1 MKTLKKRFLVYLLVA
16 AMTIGLLPGS
26 VLAVETGG
34 DKVLTAIEHTD
45 AAAKVNA
52 AGKTALT
59 LTVPYAHKGGVE
71 LDRGLT
77 LSYDKNAYPTVVAQ
91 FPDGA
96 TAEVDGA
103 PVRMVVAYQKKGGDV
118 LLETEYS
125 VAVVRAKRTAPKFSG
140 TIAKSVSVPGKA
152 TFASADF
159 TAKYAKNDGQGLAA
173 IAIEGTIPAF
183 GTLKLNGREYEPG
196 STITLSDIERGRLIF
211 EAADEGEVSYVV
223 SAFDAED
230 KAKEVGTAV
239 LTIKAQRPAAEDIKL
254 TTAYGKEIALKSADF
269 NTVCKKV
276 TANTLKYVTFTLPS
290 ASAGTLYF
298 YETSS
303 KRTAVKAG
311 EAYNLSGDPAIA
323 DVRFVPK
330 DGYSGTVTVGYK
342 AYDTKGISYSGK
354 LLVTVEA
361 KRENIISYSSSQ
373 GAAVKFSVADFNTAC
388 KNELGTNLDYVKF
401 TLPSTSAGKL
411 YYGYSSASDY
421 DSLVTASKKYY
432 RSKSPDIASVSFV
445 PKDGY
450 EGTLTLAY
458 TGYDTNGDSYA
469 GKVQIKVTKRDAS
482 VLTYTLAGDKALEFS
497 GTEFNNICREVL
509 GTNLSYV
516 KFTLPSSSDG
526 KLYYNYTA
534 SGDYDSAVSSS
545 TKYYRSS
552 TPSISNVSFVPKSG
566 TSGKVTISYTGYI
579 AGGDSY
585 QGKIIIN
592 VTQTDDATTT
602 YSTSSESAVEFS
614 ASDLNT
620 ACREATG
627 SSLSYVKFTLPSSS
641 DGKLYYN
648 YTASG
653 DYDAAVSSSTK
664 YYRSGTPSISNVSF
678 VPKSGTSG
686 KVTLTYKG
694 YATDGESYTGKI
706 IVNVA
711 QADESTVTYSVSDE
725 SYIEFSSTDFNN
737 ACREETG
744 ASLSYVKFTLP
755 SSSDGKLYY
764 NYTASGDYDAA
775 VSSSTKYY
783 RSSTPSI
790 SNVSFVPKS
799 GTSGKVTLT
808 YKGYAT
814 DGESYTG
821 KIIINVGQSD
831 SDAIRYETSSG
842 KAVTFDAAA
851 FNTVCREELG
861 ANLSYVKFTL
871 PSSSD
876 GKLYYNYTSSGDY
889 DAAVSSST
897 KYYRSGDPSVSD
909 VSFVPKAGTSGKVEI
924 AYKGYDTTGDSYAGT
939 VIITVKKAAAAKDI
953 SYSVQSGKVLT
964 FDADDFSEVCR
975 SATGETLSY
984 VKFSLPSSSDGKL
997 YYNYK
1002 SATDYGQAVSSST
1015 KYYRNSSPYLSSVS
1029 FVPSANAKG
1038 KVTIPYT
1045 AWDADGNEYDGNVV
1059 IKVRPKEGKSEYFI
1073 DITVNFYWAG
1083 PAVDYLYENSIS
1095 MGIGGNQFSPQT
1107 NITRGDFMLM
1117 LYRAFGLKG
1126 GKHSG
1131 DFADVP
1137 RSSYYYEAISA
1148 AKDLGIAQGH
1158 NNRFMPT
1165 SALTREDA
1173 MVLITRTLEVAGKA
1187 PEKGK
1192 TSSLAAFSDRGS
1204 ISSYAEVS
1212 VATLVKAGIVQGDNG
1227 KIRPKSSI
1235 TRAEMAALLYRILA
1249 E

>member
-196 STITLSDIERGRLIF
+196 STIALSDIERGRLIF

-311 EAYNLSGDPAIA
+311 EAYNLSGNPAIA

-497 GTEFNNICREVL
+497 GTEFNDICREVL

-627 SSLSYVKFTLPSSS
+627 S
-641 DGKLYYN
+641 
-648 YTASG
+648 
-653 DYDAAVSSSTK
+653 
-664 YYRSGTPSISNVSF
+664 
-678 VPKSGTSG
+678 
-686 KVTLTYKG
+686 
-694 YATDGESYTGKI
+694 
-706 IVNVA
+706 
-711 QADESTVTYSVSDE
+711 
-725 SYIEFSSTDFNN
+725 
-737 ACREETG
+737 
-744 ASLSYVKFTLP
+744 SLSYVKFTLP

-1029 FVPSANAKG
+1029 FVPSANTKG

>member
-77 LSYDKNAYPTVVAQ
+77 LSYDKNVYPTVVAQ

-159 TAKYAKNDGQGLAA
+159 TAKYAKNDGQGLAS

-196 STITLSDIERGRLIF
+196 STIALSDIERGRLIF

-311 EAYNLSGDPAIA
+311 EAYNLSGNPAIA

-627 SSLSYVKFTLPSSS
+627 S
-641 DGKLYYN
+641 
-648 YTASG
+648 
-653 DYDAAVSSSTK
+653 
-664 YYRSGTPSISNVSF
+664 
-678 VPKSGTSG
+678 
-686 KVTLTYKG
+686 
-694 YATDGESYTGKI
+694 
-706 IVNVA
+706 
-711 QADESTVTYSVSDE
+711 
-725 SYIEFSSTDFNN
+725 
-737 ACREETG
+737 
-744 ASLSYVKFTLP
+744 SLSYVKFTLP

>member
-159 TAKYAKNDGQGLAA
+159 TAKYAKNDGQGLAS

-196 STITLSDIERGRLIF
+196 STIALSDIERGRLIF

-311 EAYNLSGDPAIA
+311 EAYNLSGNPAIA

-664 YYRSGTPSISNVSF
+664 YYRS
-678 VPKSGTSG
+678 
-686 KVTLTYKG
+686 
-694 YATDGESYTGKI
+694 
-706 IVNVA
+706 
-711 QADESTVTYSVSDE
+711 
-725 SYIEFSSTDFNN
+725 
-737 ACREETG
+737 
-744 ASLSYVKFTLP
+744 
-755 SSSDGKLYY
+755 
-764 NYTASGDYDAA
+764 
-775 VSSSTKYY
+775 
-783 RSSTPSI
+783 STPSI

-1029 FVPSANAKG
+1029 FVPSANTKG